1 MTAATEAIGFPFEQ
15 RAALEPPPEF
25 ALLRAERPVQR
36 VQMPYGGEG
45 WLVTRYADAKFVWS
59 DPRFSREATVNAD
72 VPRASPKL
80 TPPGHLMAMDP
91 PEHARLRRLVAGA
104 FTVKAVRR
112 WRPRTEQV
120 VEELITAVLEKGAPV
135 DLVDNFSL
143 PLPVTV
149 ICELLGVPKE
159 DRRFFQ
165 HFSQVAL
172 STTAATLE
180 EMLVARDELTGY
192 LAKHIAIRR
201 NQPEGERSNDL
212 MTDLVHARDNDDRL
226 TEAELVMMGVG
237 LLIAGHETTANS
249 TSNFVY
255 TLLETGQWASLA
267 QRPEKL
273 NVAIEELL
281 RYVQLGNTGSMTR
294 IATEDV
300 EIAGQL
306 VRKGDGV
313 IVAIN
318 SANRDEEVF
327 GDAGTLDLER
337 EHNPHVR
344 FGYGAHHCLGAQLAR
359 MELQVGVGGLLRQ
372 FPTLRFAGSAEDVP
386 WRVGTLVHGPREL
399 MLSW

>member
-1 MTAATEAIGFPFEQ
+1 MTASTEALAFPFEQ

-36 VQMPYGGEG
+36 VEMPYGGEG
-45 WLVTRYADAKFVWS
+45 WLITRYADAKLVWS
-59 DPRFSREATVNAD
+59 DPRFSRAATVNAD
-72 VPRASPKL
+72 VPRPTPKL

-91 PEHARLRRLVAGA
+91 PEHSRLRRLVAGA
-104 FTVKAVRR
+104 FTVKAVQR
-112 WRPRTEQV
+112 WRPRTTQV
-120 VEELITAVLEKGAPV
+120 VEELVEGLKAKGSPA
-135 DLVDNFSL
+135 DLVDNFAL

-159 DRRFFQ
+159 DRHFFQ
-165 HFSQVAL
+165 HFSQIAL

-180 EMLVARDELTGY
+180 EMLAARDELTGY
-192 LAKHIAIRR
+192 LARHIAARR
-201 NQPEGERSNDL
+201 AQPEGERSKDL
-212 MTDLVHARDNDDRL
+212 LTDLVQARDSDDRL
-226 TEAELVMMGVG
+226 SEAELIMMGVG

-255 TLLETGQWASLA
+255 TLLERGYWATLA
-267 QRPEKL
+267 RQPDKV

-300 EIAGQL
+300 EVGGQL
-306 VRKGDGV
+306 IRVGEGV

-318 SANRDEEVF
+318 SANRDEQVF
-327 GDAGTLDLER
+327 PDGDVLDLER
-337 EHNPHVR
+337 AHNPHVR

-359 MELQVGVGGLLRQ
+359 MELQVGVGGLLKH
-372 FPTLRFAGSAEDVP
+372 FPGLRFAGTAEDVP

-399 MLSW
+399 LLAW